1 MFDTDALLEATV
13 TEANETS
20 FTPIP
25 EGEYTGIIED
35 VKVRNPKEGVTFL
48 DIVWNLD
55 EPELAQ
61 RMNRD
66 KVTVRQSVFLDVADG
81 KIASGP
87 NQNVDL
93 GRIREAV
100 GQNQPGKPWSPAM
113 LRGAGPAKVM
123 VSQRPDKDDP
133 SRIYSDVKKVAR
145 A

>member
-93 GRIREAV
+93 GRVREAV

-133 SRIYSDVKKVAR
+133 SKVYSDVKKVAR